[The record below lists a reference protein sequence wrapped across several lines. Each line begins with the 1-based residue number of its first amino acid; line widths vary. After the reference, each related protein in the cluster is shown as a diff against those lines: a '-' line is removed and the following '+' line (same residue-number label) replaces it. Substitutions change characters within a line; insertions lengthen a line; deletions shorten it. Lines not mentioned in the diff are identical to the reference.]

1 MVSPPRRLRAAP
13 RPPPVPAASDA
24 ADVPAA
30 PAAPAAPTRHRL
42 DTDAR
47 REQLLALGLAMFS
60 QRSFEEVQ
68 IDDVARA
75 AGISRGLLY
84 HYFPNKRDF
93 YLAVLRAAAT
103 KLLDATAATPDTPPY
118 LRLRAG
124 LRAYLDFARSHARG
138 QLALLRSGV
147 GIDPE
152 VAGIVQRVRK
162 ALAERVLE
170 GIGLAH
176 PTPAVTTL
184 VWGWIG
190 LVEATSLEWLDAPT
204 LSPDALLELWSSS
217 LLRLLAPELPPE
229 ALPGHITAP

>member
-13 RPPPVPAASDA
+13 KTAPVTAGT
-24 ADVPAA
+24 
-30 PAAPAAPTRHRL
+30 PAAPTRHRL

-60 QRSFEEVQ
+60 QRSFDEVQ

-93 YLAVLRAAAT
+93 YLAVLRAAAA

-118 LRLRAG
+118 LRLRTG

-138 QLALLRSGV
+138 QISLLRSGV

-152 VAGIVQRVRK
+152 VAGIVQQVRRS
-162 ALAERVLE
+162 LAERVLS
-170 GIGLAH
+170 GIGLAR
-176 PTPAVTTL
+176 PTPEVTTL

-217 LLRLLAPELPPE
+217 LLRLLAPELPPA
-229 ALPGHITAP
+229 ALPARLTGP

>member
-13 RPPPVPAASDA
+13 KPAPVSA
-24 ADVPAA
+24 AA
-30 PAAPAAPTRHRL
+30 PEAPEAPARHRL

-47 REQLLALGLAMFS
+47 REQLLGLGLAMFS

-93 YLAVLRAAAT
+93 YLAVLRAAAAE
-103 KLLDATAATPDTPPY
+103 LLDATAATPDTPPY
-118 LRLRAG
+118 LRLRVG

-162 ALAERVLE
+162 SLAERVLE

-204 LSPDALLELWSSS
+204 LSPDVLLELWSSS

-229 ALPGHITAP
+229 SLPAHLTGP